1 MLCHLRTAFTVITLT
16 GTLLSNVAWADIVI
30 SGTRIVYRGAQ
41 KDVNVRLEN
50 KGSRPLLVQ
59 TWLDTGN
66 DNTEPGAIKVPF
78 NATPPVSRIDPK
90 KGQTI
95 KIMYTGSQTLPSDR
109 ESVFWFNV
117 LEVPPKANKNENS
130 AAKNTLQLAFR
141 TRIKL
146 FYRPQGLGDLA
157 GEAPAKLTWRMK
169 HEQGKSVVTVN
180 NPTPYFVS
188 FNSIELESTGKKYI
202 VDGQMAAPL
211 TETSFTLKT
220 ATTISSGKI
229 NYSFINDFGGI
240 INATASL
247 Q

>member
-90 KGQTI
+90 KR
-95 KIMYTGSQTLPSDR
+95 PDD
-109 ESVFWFNV
+109 
-117 LEVPPKANKNENS
+117 KNYV
-130 AAKNTLQLAFR
+130 
-141 TRIKL
+141 
-146 FYRPQGLGDLA
+146 YR
-157 GEAPAKLTWRMK
+157 
-169 HEQGKSVVTVN
+169 
-180 NPTPYFVS
+180 
-188 FNSIELESTGKKYI
+188 
-202 VDGQMAAPL
+202 
-211 TETSFTLKT
+211 
-220 ATTISSGKI
+220 
-229 NYSFINDFGGI
+229 
-240 INATASL
+240 
-247 Q
+247 